1 MTREEVLEKLNE
13 IFKDVLEL
21 DELTLTDSTVADDV
35 EGWDSLSHITL
46 IATIERSF
54 GIKFNMKE
62 IVELHNVGELTD
74 VILSK
79 LA

>member
-1 MTREEVLEKLNE
+1 MTKDELLKELNE
-13 IFKDVLEL
+13 IFKNVLDL
-21 DELTLTDSTVADDV
+21 DDLTLQDSTTADDV

-46 IATIERSF
+46 IATIERKF

-62 IVELHNVGELTD
+62 IVELHNVGELAD